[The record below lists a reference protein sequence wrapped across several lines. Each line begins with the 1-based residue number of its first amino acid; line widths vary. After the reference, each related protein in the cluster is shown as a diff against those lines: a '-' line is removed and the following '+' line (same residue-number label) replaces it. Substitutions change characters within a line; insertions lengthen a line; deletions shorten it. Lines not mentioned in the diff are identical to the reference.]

1 MNLGVET
8 TSPCQHQPRAS
19 EREPASVPPKGVK
32 ESSGAGRAGEG
43 RPPCAVL
50 VTTWIYDAYTGRL
63 QQKLD
68 ASSKGA
74 YYSYYGS
81 GLLYQRS
88 WADYRR
94 RGQTGETILL
104 KSPDILDAIR
114 TRRKSVENSLA
125 LEFET
130 ARFSEAPAVFWW
142 CFWMSSFDQIPIFS
156 RIRNLLN
163 SRLGPVNGYD

>member
-1 MNLGVET
+1 MCG
-8 TSPCQHQPRAS
+8 S
-19 EREPASVPPKGVK
+19 EPTVFNAADGTV
-32 ESSGAGRAGEG
+32 A
-43 RPPCAVL
+43 
-50 VTTWIYDAYTGRL
+50 
-63 QQKLD
+63 
-68 ASSKGA
+68 A
-74 YYSYYGS
+74 YYEFGPFAEVLRATGPMAKANPFRFSTKFH
-81 GLLYQRS
+81 
-88 WADYRR
+88 R

-142 CFWMSSFDQIPIFS
+142 CFWMSNFDQIPIFS